1 MMNSILLS
9 LFCLPSVGSAP
20 TNPPAPHAAQKPAE
34 FPDRRPAVK
43 ELLAKLKADIGEH
56 GERDTRALVY
66 LEELADE
73 FKQSGPK
80 DRASIVAGLAKCLE
94 QTRKPKPDGF
104 PNNTLYVPVAN
115 HLGKMAPES
124 TKLLIKWI
132 GHKKHR
138 ENLVL
143 QRELI
148 LSLGRT
154 KDLAAVKSLIA
165 LLQYKNDRVV
175 AWAGTALGQ
184 FGEAPLKIRKQVF
197 EELLQILIT
206 NKTLKDA
213 NGNDL
218 LARRRYEAVAGP
230 FMSTLS
236 TLSGKSFAKPDAWQT
251 WWKENRKAN
260 WDEQKDG

>member
-9 LFCLPSVGSAP
+9 LFCLPSVDLSNAQ
-20 TNPPAPHAAQKPAE
+20 PPALPAVQKPVE
-34 FPDRRPAVK
+34 LPDRRPAIK

-56 GERDTRALVY
+56 GERDTRAVEY
-66 LEELADE
+66 LKELADE
-73 FKQSGPK
+73 FKLSGPK
-80 DRASIVAGLAKCLE
+80 DRASIVSGLGKCLE

-104 PNNTLYVPVAN
+104 PNNTLYVPVAM
-115 HLGKMAPES
+115 HLGKMGPES

-132 GHKKHR
+132 DHKKHR

-154 KDLAAVKSLIA
+154 KDLAAVKPLIG

-175 AWAGTALGQ
+175 AWAGTAFGE

-236 TLSGKSFAKPDAWQT
+236 TLSGQSFTKPEAWQT